1 MKLRDFE
8 VGDIVMLH
16 GVMQIPDMSVYIGD
30 ISEDGSYALLW
41 KNVNDYIDGKKWDIM
56 AALSSRATLI
66 RKTGAA

>member
-8 VGDIVMLH
+8 VGDIVLLH

-56 AALSSRATLI
+56 AALSSQATLI

>member
-41 KNVNDYIDGKKWDIM
+41 KNVNDYINGKKWDIM